1 MFSVV
6 LCTVSIP
13 NILALRATFC
23 PCVIA
28 WKKDV
33 FSCCTDVESTALRCY
48 YLLCLFSVLI

>member
-13 NILALRATFC
+13 NVLTSRATFC
-23 PCVIA
+23 SCVVV

-33 FSCCTDVESTALRCY
+33 FACYTNVESTALQ
-48 YLLCLFSVLI
+48 